1 MIKTHENKT
10 RLAYKAP
17 ETNFLSLSPMMESC
31 VSTSSFDVNTET
43 YGVEQVRKVQF
54 TRLDAYHARVDTK
67 TYT

>member
-31 VSTSSFDVNTET
+31 VATSSFGVDTEK
-43 YGVEQVRKVQF
+43 YDVEQS
-54 TRLDAYHARVDTK
+54 DDDWM
-67 TYT
+67 

>member
-43 YGVEQVRKVQF
+43 YGVEQS
-54 TRLDAYHARVDTK
+54 DDDWM
-67 TYT
+67 

>member
-31 VSTSSFDVNTET
+31 VATSSFGVVNTET
-43 YGVEQVRKVQF
+43 YDVEQS
-54 TRLDAYHARVDTK
+54 DDDWM
-67 TYT
+67 